1 MRARTT
7 FLGNSKNA
15 REPIHPVFRIFK
27 AASVQHLTAI
37 LFPILHLVSPEPNYC
52 IIFSISLSLLESIMP
67 AQRRSESTISTG
79 TTRWNLKA
87 DQLSVHS
94 CILLIVA
101 WICCLLSIT
110 QKKVQVTRPCHICGS
125 LRVLSRNADL
135 KRHMKTHDS
144 DPTKFVL
151 LFSNLL
157 IIVIDTYLIGNSRV
171 HMGWL
176 HLPNSSEVQSGNS
189 QTSAV
194 CTIIIH

>member
-1 MRARTT
+1 
-7 FLGNSKNA
+7 
-15 REPIHPVFRIFK
+15 
-27 AASVQHLTAI
+27 
-37 LFPILHLVSPEPNYC
+37 
-52 IIFSISLSLLESIMP
+52 MP

-87 DQLSVHS
+87 GQLSVHS

-135 KRHMKTHDS
+135 KRHIKTHDS
-144 DPTKFVL
+144 DPTRFVL

-157 IIVIDTYLIGNSRV
+157 IIVIDTSYRKLPCPYGMVASTELFRSSIWKLTDVGSVYYYYSLISF
-171 HMGWL
+171 
-176 HLPNSSEVQSGNS
+176 LPLELTDPFSLAPEIRNLFV
-189 QTSAV
+189 T
-194 CTIIIH
+194 TIR